1 MPDYPNSPSDVPPNA
16 SSARTGLALRFI
28 SGKYQGGE
36 YPLIEGQQVV
46 VGRSSELDMVLVE
59 EMVSRRHA
67 IISLLS
73 GVPTIE
79 DLGSTNGTFVNGEKI
94 SKTTLHEGDRILIG
108 TNILKVIRLTAPHL
122 DSRKNLDAVAKR
134 RVTAKLRSPNSGPE
148 EAPRMTGNLEEISLA
163 DLLQLFG
170 TSRKSGV
177 LVVRSESR
185 VGKIHLDEGLL
196 HSAFIEG
203 VPELKPFKA
212 IYRMLE
218 WKQGFFELEPP
229 DKRRM
234 GNPLDM
240 SVQEVLM
247 EAIRQ
252 QDEFSTVREKFP
264 ALDARLVLKT
274 PLLAPLHEL
283 DPQRLEVL
291 QLALNCPSV
300 QVLLERSSQSDLDT
314 ARIVNGLIDS
324 GYLQTVTK

>member
-1 MPDYPNSPSDVPPNA
+1 MPDQSPPRPDNSSHA
-16 SSARTGLALRFI
+16 QSARTGLALRFI

-36 YPLIEGQQVV
+36 YPLVEGQQVV

-67 IISLLS
+67 VISLRD
-73 GVPTIE
+73 GVASIE
-79 DLGSTNGTFVNGEKI
+79 DLGSTNGTFVNGEKV
-94 SKTTLHEGDRILIG
+94 SKMALHEGDRILIG
-108 TNILKVIRLTAPHL
+108 TNILKVIRLAAPSG
-122 DSRKNLDAVAKR
+122 DTRRNLDAAKR
-134 RVTAKLRSPNSGPE
+134 RVPARPRSNASPD

-177 LVVRSESR
+177 LVVRTESR
-185 VGKIHLDEGLL
+185 VGKIYLDEGLL
-196 HSAFIEG
+196 HFASLEG
-203 VPELKPFKA
+203 QPGVKPFKA

-218 WKQGFFELEPP
+218 WKTGFFELEPP
-229 DKRRM
+229 DKRKVQT
-234 GNPLDM
+234 PLDM

-252 QDEFSTVREKFP
+252 QDEFSTVRDQFP
-264 ALDARLVLKT
+264 PLESRLVLKT

-291 QLALNCPSV
+291 QLALNCTSV
-300 QVLLERSSQSDLDT
+300 QSLLERSAQSDLDT
-314 ARIVNGLIDS
+314 ARIVLSLIES
-324 GYLQTVTK
+324 GYLMAVNK

>member
-1 MPDYPNSPSDVPPNA
+1 M
-16 SSARTGLALRFI
+16 ARTGLALRFI

-67 IISLLS
+67 VISLRE
-73 GVPTIE
+73 GVASIE

-94 SKTTLHEGDRILIG
+94 SKMILHEGDRILIG
-108 TNILKVIRLTAPHL
+108 TNILKVIRLAAPNA
-122 DSRKNLDAVAKR
+122 DSRRNLESVAKR
-134 RVTAKLRSPNSGPE
+134 RLSARQRSVNATPD

-177 LVVRSESR
+177 LVVRTEAR
-185 VGKIHLDEGLL
+185 VGRIYLDEGLL
-196 HSAFIEG
+196 HFASLEG
-203 VPELKPFKA
+203 QPGIKPFKA
-212 IYRMLE
+212 IYRMIE

-229 DKRRM
+229 DKRKVET
-234 GNPLDM
+234 PLDM

-252 QDEFSTVREKFP
+252 QDEFSTVRDQFP
-264 ALDARLVLKT
+264 PLESRLVLKT

-291 QLALNCPSV
+291 QLALNCNNV
-300 QVLLERSSQSDLDT
+300 QALLERSSQSDIDT
-314 ARIVNGLIDS
+314 ARIVIGLIDS
-324 GYLQTVTK
+324 GYLMAVNK